1 MKVLIQEKDG
11 TRMPIDPELISV
23 DGTTLKELIAKVKAI
38 GDDVGKNADKQS
50 KGEKRLTDSVRQL
63 AKDVDTIKSY
73 LVKQGGL
80 RK

>member
-11 TRMPIDPELISV
+11 TRTPIDPELISV
-23 DGTTLKELIAKVKAI
+23 DGTTLKELIAKVKSI

>member
-1 MKVLIQEKDG
+1 VS
-11 TRMPIDPELISV
+11 T
-23 DGTTLKELIAKVKAI
+23 I

-50 KGEKRLTDSVRQL
+50 KGSKRLTDSVRQL
-63 AKDVDTIKSY
+63 AKDVDTIKAY